1 MIRRGVGL
9 AGAGAAFCLAPDVAL
24 AHPGAAPAP
33 HDLWQAWA
41 PAPAVVAGCAIAALL
56 YVRGV
61 RAIRRRAGGRLVPP
75 WRTGAFA
82 LAVIALLIALVSPLD
97 ALAGALFS
105 AHMVQ
110 HLLLVMVAAP
120 LLVLGDPMTAGLWA
134 LTPRARRGVGAWWR
148 RRRALRAAWRLI
160 SSAGAAWVLHVVA
173 LWIWHVPSLYDG
185 AVADGAVHVLE
196 HATFLATALLFW
208 WVPFRAHGRRLGGG
222 ASLLYLFGAVLQGT
236 LLGALLALARH
247 PLYAA
252 HFGTTRAWGL
262 TPLEDQQLAGLL
274 MWVPAG
280 FVYLAALGPLAL
292 RVLREPRAQGV
303 RVLAMAGV
311 SARGTP

>member
-1 MIRRGVGL
+1 
-9 AGAGAAFCLAPDVAL
+9 
-24 AHPGAAPAP
+24 
-33 HDLWQAWA
+33 
-41 PAPAVVAGCAIAALL
+41 
-56 YVRGV
+56 
-61 RAIRRRAGGRLVPP
+61 
-75 WRTGAFA
+75 
-82 LAVIALLIALVSPLD
+82 
-97 ALAGALFS
+97 
-105 AHMVQ
+105 
-110 HLLLVMVAAP
+110 MVAAP
-120 LLVLGDPMTAGLWA
+120 LLVLADPTTAMLWA
-134 LTPRARRGVGAWWR
+134 LTPPMRRGVGLWWR
-148 RRRALRAAWRLI
+148 RRRVLRATWRLI
-160 SSAGAAWVLHVVA
+160 SSAGAAWVLHVMA
-173 LWIWHVPSLYDG
+173 LWIWHLPSLYDG

-196 HATFLATALLFW
+196 HLTFLATALLFW
-208 WVPFRAHGRRLGGG
+208 WIPFRAHGRRLGAG
-222 ASLLYLFGAVLQGT
+222 ASLLYLFAAVLQGT

-292 RVLREPRAQGV
+292 RVLREPRPQGV